1 MLLQKTVHETWELK
15 LLQEVYEKPSNKVK
29 NSNKQ
34 QKQTYT
40 HRRDYV
46 LSLSVN
52 LRKDELTISHGVL
65 LHSVIRP

>member
-1 MLLQKTVHETWELK
+1 
-15 LLQEVYEKPSNKVK
+15 LQEVYEKPSNKVK